1 MKTARIAVLVLFA
14 TLSTGALAYDRDM
27 AAKIQPVVA
36 KLSHEGL
43 LKGGCKIQPGDLI
56 KLLTEK
62 KEKVT
67 LLDVRTPAEAKL
79 VGLTY
84 PNTLH
89 IPMDQLFKEEN
100 LKRLPTDGKIVVV
113 CHSGNRAAGSTA
125 LLNAVGFKNVV
136 YVNGGLISL
145 VTNLTPLVLPVE

>member
-1 MKTARIAVLVLFA
+1 MKSLRIPVLVLFTA
-14 TLSTGALAYDRDM
+14 LSVGALAYDSEM
-27 AAKIQPVVA
+27 AAKIQPVAA

-43 LKGGCKIQPGDLI
+43 VKGGCKISPEDLL

-67 LLDVRTPAEAKL
+67 LLDVRTPAEARI

-125 LLNAVGFKNVV
+125 LLSAIGFKNVV